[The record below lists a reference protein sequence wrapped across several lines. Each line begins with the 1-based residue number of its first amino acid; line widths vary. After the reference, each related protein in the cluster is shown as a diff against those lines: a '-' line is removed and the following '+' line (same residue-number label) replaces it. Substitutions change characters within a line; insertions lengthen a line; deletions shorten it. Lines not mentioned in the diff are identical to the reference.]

1 MAKTT
6 PASPR
11 RGKTLANSAKK
22 SSPKNAKPGARKRY
36 VAFLRSINIGGRT
49 LPMPAL
55 AAMFTKAG
63 CTEVKTYIQSG
74 NVVFTKDTPLG
85 DLAATV
91 ERAIKK
97 LTGFESPVVIR
108 SAQELSA
115 LLKDAP
121 FVHPGGEKPAL
132 YAFFLTTTPAAAKVA
147 ALAPNRSP
155 GEQFAVRGNN
165 VYLLCPNGVGV
176 SKLTN
181 AYFDSKLGTT
191 STGRNFRTIRKMLE
205 MCDE

>member
-1 MAKTT
+1 MAKKT
-6 PASPR
+6 PAK
-11 RGKTLANSAKK
+11 KTPAKTEKTPSKSAK
-22 SSPKNAKPGARKRY
+22 RKRY

-49 LPMPAL
+49 LPMKDL

-108 SAQELSA
+108 SADELSA
-115 LLKDAP
+115 LLKNAP
-121 FVHPGGEKPAL
+121 FADPAGEKPAL
-132 YAFFLTTTPAAAKVA
+132 HALFLTSTPSAAKVA
-147 ALAPNRSP
+147 ALDPNRSP
-155 GEQFAVRGNN
+155 GDQFAVRGND
-165 VYLLCPNGVGV
+165 VYLLCPNGYGV